1 MRLTLKPI
9 GAVDPSVLA
18 HLQTELKGFDEI
30 VVAPEG
36 ALPTHGYDA
45 ARGQYRASELFP
57 VCRAETG
64 TRVLG
69 ITEADLWD
77 EDRTFVF
84 GYAQINDRAAVISLA
99 HLRGRRP
106 REHGHAGDRR
116 MSARAQRKFLERAVK
131 EAVHEIGHTLGL
143 GHDEDHPECVMFYSR
158 RLRDTDRKHRDYCP
172 SCAARAELTLKRL
185 RT

>member
-9 GAVDPSVLA
+9 GAVDRSVLT
-18 HLQTELKGFDEI
+18 HLQAELKGFNEI
-30 VVAPEG
+30 VIVPEG
-36 ALPTHGYDA
+36 PLPAQGYDA
-45 ARGQYRASELFP
+45 ARKQYRASDLFP
-57 VCRAETG
+57 VCAAEAG

-84 GYAQINDRAAVISLA
+84 GYAQISDRAAVISLA

-106 REHGHAGDRR
+106 RDGWRPGGVR
-116 MSARAQRKFLERAVK
+116 MSPRAQRKFLERIIK

-158 RLRDTDRKHRDYCP
+158 RLRDTDRKRRDYCP
-172 SCAARAELTLKRL
+172 SCAARAEVTLKRL